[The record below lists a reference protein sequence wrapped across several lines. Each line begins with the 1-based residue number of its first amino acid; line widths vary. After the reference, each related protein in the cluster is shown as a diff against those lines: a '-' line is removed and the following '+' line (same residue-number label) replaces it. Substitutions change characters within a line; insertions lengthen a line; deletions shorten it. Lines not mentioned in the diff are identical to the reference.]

1 MAFVYSSN
9 FLAGAEVDQM
19 GQTRVVMGIHPENFC
34 FRLEPGETFETPQV
48 IMSYSGSGFTQLSHN
63 FHRIIS
69 DHICRGKYKYARRP
83 ILINNWEATYFNF
96 DEEKILKIASQA
108 ADLGI
113 EMLVLDDGWFG
124 KRNDDNSGLGDWYVN
139 LEKLPANLSSLSE
152 KVNAMGMKFGLWFEP
167 EMISEDSDLYRAHPD
182 WALQIPGRKPNRSRF
197 QLVLD
202 MSRQEVRDYLF
213 ERMSDI
219 LSHAHI
225 DYVKWDMNRSMCDIY
240 SASLPKEKQGEVYH
254 RCMLGVYELLERLTA
269 AFPDLMIEGCSGG
282 GGRFD
287 AAMLYYSP
295 QIWCSDDTD
304 AIERLDIQYGTSFLY
319 PVGAVG
325 SHVSACP
332 NHQTGRITPFA
343 TRGVVAMAGS
353 FGYEL
358 DLNTLPE
365 EEKEQVKKQVA
376 DYKKYY
382 ELVHQGD
389 YYRLNAPGDG
399 KEFVAWSFVSA
410 DKKQALFNL
419 VITHVRANNK
429 PIFVKLKGLDASAK
443 YRLEDGRVIS
453 GSALM
458 NAGISIPSV
467 SGEFRAIQFELK
479 AEE

>member
-1 MAFVYSSN
+1 
-9 FLAGAEVDQM
+9 
-19 GQTRVVMGIHPENFC
+19 
-34 FRLEPGETFETPQV
+34 
-48 IMSYSGSGFTQLSHN
+48 
-63 FHRIIS
+63 
-69 DHICRGKYKYARRP
+69 
-83 ILINNWEATYFNF
+83 
-96 DEEKILKIASQA
+96 
-108 ADLGI
+108 
-113 EMLVLDDGWFG
+113 
-124 KRNDDNSGLGDWYVN
+124 
-139 LEKLPANLSSLSE
+139 
-152 KVNAMGMKFGLWFEP
+152 MKFGLWFEP

-202 MSRQEVRDYLF
+202 MSRREVRDYLF

-219 LSHAHI
+219 LSNAKI

-240 SASLPKEKQGEVYH
+240 SASLPAERQGEVYH

-304 AIERLDIQYGTSFLY
+304 AVERLEIQYGTSFLY

-332 NHQTGRITPFA
+332 NHQTGRITPFH

-358 DLNTLPE
+358 DLNTLPQ
-365 EEKEQVKKQVA
+365 EEKEEVRKQVS

-382 ELVHQGD
+382 DLIHRGD

-399 KEFVAWSFVSA
+399 KEFVAWAFVSE
-410 DKKQALFNL
+410 DKKQVLVNL
-419 VITHVRANNK
+419 VVTHTRANNK
-429 PIFVKLKGLDASAK
+429 PLFMKLKGLDPDAG
-443 YRLEDGRVIS
+443 YRMEDGRSLS

-458 NAGISIPSV
+458 NAGICIPSV
-467 SGEFRAIQFELK
+467 SGEYRAVQFELK
-479 AEE
+479 AE